1 MREEAASSTTYSI
14 ISDITGKHRK
24 IYVDNPRDRSKLT
37 SLIHGPGHSSYK
49 CKVLGDFG
57 TKYAKFRL
65 TKDHRKDP
73 ATRKKFGINQE
84 NNAIVQH
91 AVDEIILQEKKIL
104 SVKYETHE
112 NIDYEFNEDELYRF
126 DKTSLD
132 YKE

>member
-1 MREEAASSTTYSI
+1 M
-14 ISDITGKHRK
+14 
-24 IYVDNPRDRSKLT
+24 
-37 SLIHGPGHSSYK
+37 
-49 CKVLGDFG
+49 GDFVNQY
-57 TKYAKFRL
+57 TKRRPTEYRKKEPE
-65 TKDHRKDP
+65 TK
-73 ATRKKFGINQE
+73 KKFGIQQE